1 MDEIQNYAPSGRSWR
16 LQSKALETTEKF
28 IKLTKKKHTHT
39 KNNVVK
45 LFLLH
50 FISQV

>member
-28 IKLTKKKHTHT
+28 IKLTKKNTHTHE
-39 KNNVVK
+39 K
-45 LFLLH
+45 
-50 FISQV
+50 QCR